1 MRKLIYFAMV
11 SLDGK
16 IETTDRS
23 LEWVVIDEELHRYLN
38 KLEREAG
45 EYLYGRRMYE
55 LMHPYWSTA
64 GTLSD
69 QAVEREF
76 SVIWKQIP
84 KIVFSQTLEK
94 VEGNATLVRTDAVE
108 EVTRLKSQPG
118 GHLEVGGAEL
128 AGSLMHAGLID
139 EYRLFVQPVILGAG
153 TPIITPVNGPVK
165 LRLAEQHPF
174 RSGVVYLRYL
184 VEGEQEQTG

>member
-16 IETTDRS
+16 IETAERS
-23 LEWVVIDEELHRYLN
+23 LEWVVMDAELHRFIN
-38 KLEREAG
+38 NLERQAG

-55 LMHPYWSTA
+55 MMHPYWSTA
-64 GTLSD
+64 DALSD
-69 QAVEREF
+69 QAIEREF

-84 KIVFSQTLEK
+84 KRVFSQTLEK
-94 VEGNATLVRTDAVE
+94 VEGNAHLVRGDVVE

-118 GHLEVGGAEL
+118 GDLEVGGAEL

-153 TPIITPVNGPVK
+153 TPMITPLDRPVK
-165 LRLAEQHPF
+165 LRLVEEHPF
-174 RSGVVYLRYL
+174 QCGAVYLRYL
-184 VEGEQEQTG
+184 VEREQEQTG